1 MISFSCGPVHSI
13 DQAVICAPDADI
25 PIDELGFLEI
35 PLLTRLDNVKA
46 GSHVLY
52 LEGHR
57 APSETL
63 QKLQKKK
70 CTATV
75 YGNPRCLSSVRN
87 EEICGELMKLPEQA
101 PHRVPETDMFITLG
115 EAMQQSNGY
124 TRILC
129 SNKESKRM
137 IMEQIRPSGEIHAGD
152 AFFHW
157 KHGYRSFSSAYH
169 KNATPATIIQFQCG
183 RSAPLKF
190 LNNCVVE
197 TPNSWGSGVCDTL
210 IVMPDVSEH
219 TGYAACKRARYK
231 VIAIG
236 VSPSMYLTPPVVFD
250 A

>member
-1 MISFSCGPVHSI
+1 MISFSCGHVQPV

-25 PIDELGFLEI
+25 PIDELGLHEI
-35 PLLTRLDNVKA
+35 PLLSNLENVKA

-57 APSETL
+57 APSNTLETL
-63 QKLQKKK
+63 KRKK

-75 YGNPRCLSSVRN
+75 YGNPRCLSSSRN
-87 EEICGELMKLPEQA
+87 DEICGELLKASDQA
-101 PHRVPETDMFITLG
+101 PQRVPETDMFISLG
-115 EAMQQSNGY
+115 EAMQQRNGY

-129 SNKESKRM
+129 SNRESKQM
-137 IMEQIRPSGEIHAGD
+137 IMNQIRPSGEIHAGD

-157 KHGYRSFSSAYH
+157 KHGYRCFSSAYH
-169 KNATPATIIQFQCG
+169 KNATPATIIRFQCG

-197 TPNSWGSGVCDTL
+197 TPHLWGSGVCDTL
-210 IVMPDVSEH
+210 IIMPDVSEQIGH
-219 TGYAACKRARYK
+219 AACQRARYK